1 MSKAFIF
8 LDRDGT
14 LVRDPGYVHRLEDY
28 ALLDGVVEGLQ
39 LLRDAGYRFA
49 ILTNQSGIGRG
60 HFGESDFTRFQG
72 HLVRDLGSQDIK
84 IEGTFHCPHG
94 PEDGCSCRKPSAG
107 LLRKA
112 QAEFGADLS
121 RSWMLGDSEAD
132 VGMARSGGIGMV
144 RVNAKLSGRTPADG
158 FGASEVPI
166 FPDLLEAAR
175 YILTQPAD

>member
-121 RSWMLGDSEAD
+121 RSWMLGDSEAGKRLACLCGRKHIHRLTTIQRFQPS
-132 VGMARSGGIGMV
+132 VARAARSQRCSSSV
-144 RVNAKLSGRTPADG
+144 T
-158 FGASEVPI
+158 
-166 FPDLLEAAR
+166 
-175 YILTQPAD
+175 